1 MLPYKSLIALEK
13 PSKTPIF
20 LQITNSLMDNIKS
33 GLIPKGTK
41 LLGTRA
47 LAEILSVSRQ
57 TVVAAYDELLA
68 QGWLEIKAA
77 QGTFV
82 SSKIPVFTPIS
93 LDKSLNSNV
102 LSDFSFSIKSKTGFD
117 FPKKDYLKRPLLRGS
132 SALTFDDGF
141 PDVRLAPTDELARAY
156 RSVLQKGYQKNT
168 LFYGDTKGEAT
179 LRQEI
184 ATFLKETRG
193 LNITIDNVMIGRG
206 SMMGMFLTANTVLK
220 MGDKVAVGALDY
232 ASVGLIFQNTG
243 SELVKIRVDNQGL
256 DVEHLAEMCEK
267 TPIRMVYLTPHHH
280 YPTTVTMP
288 AERRLRLLELAKTY
302 KFCILED
309 DYDYDFHYASSP
321 ILPLASV
328 DTEGY
333 VVYVGSLCKTI
344 SPALRV
350 GFIVAPSDLIEEMSF
365 FRRIVDRQGDNATEA
380 ALAILFKDG
389 TIKRHLKKAQRLYHK
404 RRDAL
409 CEGLKNELGGYFD
422 FQKPNGG
429 LAVWAKLDPSVS
441 LPILSEKVGK
451 MGLLIGDGRTYN
463 INATRL
469 GFASTTELE
478 IEQGLA
484 ILKKGLR

>member
-1 MLPYKSLIALEK
+1 MS
-13 PSKTPIF
+13 
-20 LQITNSLMDNIKS
+20 
-33 GLIPKGTK
+33 
-41 LLGTRA
+41 
-47 LAEILSVSRQ
+47 
-57 TVVAAYDELLA
+57 
-68 QGWLEIKAA
+68 
-77 QGTFV
+77 
-82 SSKIPVFTPIS
+82 
-93 LDKSLNSNV
+93 
-102 LSDFSFSIKSKTGFD
+102 
-117 FPKKDYLKRPLLRGS
+117 
-132 SALTFDDGF
+132 
-141 PDVRLAPTDELARAY
+141 
-156 RSVLQKGYQKNT
+156 
-168 LFYGDTKGEAT
+168 
-179 LRQEI
+179 
-184 ATFLKETRG
+184 
-193 LNITIDNVMIGRG
+193 
-206 SMMGMFLTANTVLK
+206 
-220 MGDKVAVGALDY
+220 
-232 ASVGLIFQNTG
+232 
-243 SELVKIRVDNQGL
+243 
-256 DVEHLAEMCEK
+256 
-267 TPIRMVYLTPHHH
+267 
-280 YPTTVTMP
+280 

-309 DYDYDFHYASSP
+309 DYDYDFHYSSSP

-409 CEGLKNELGGYFD
+409 CEGLKSELGNAFD

-451 MGLLIGDGRTYN
+451 MGLLISDGKTYN

-484 ILKKGLR
+484 ILKKGFG

>member
-20 LQITNSLMDNIKS
+20 LQITNGLMDNIKS

-47 LAEILSVSRQ
+47 LAEVLGVSRQ

-77 QGTFV
+77 KGTFV

-93 LDKSLNSNV
+93 LDKSLKNNT
-102 LSDFSFSIKSKTGFD
+102 LSDSNFSIKSKTGFD
-117 FPKKDYLKRPLLRGS
+117 FDKKDYLKRPILRGS

-141 PDVRLAPTDELARAY
+141 PDVRLAPMDELARAY

-168 LFYGDTKGEAT
+168 LFYGDTKGEMT

-184 ATFLKETRG
+184 TTFLKETRG
-193 LNITIDNVMIGRG
+193 LNSAIDNVMIGRG

-220 MGDKVAVGALDY
+220 MGDKVAVCALDY
-232 ASVGLIFQNTG
+232 TSVGLIFQNTG
-243 SELVKIRVDNQGL
+243 SELVKIRVDDKGL
-256 DVEHLAEMCEK
+256 DVEHLAEICEK

-288 AERRLRLLELAKTY
+288 AERRLHLLELAKTY

-469 GFASTTELE
+469 GFASTNELE

-484 ILKKGLR
+484 ILKKGFG